1 MTTTAALA
9 LLDSLS
15 AGFRT
20 RYLRYDALQAQLD
33 AWVSAFPQLARLER
47 IGTTPEGRAL
57 HVLVIGVEPERRRPS
72 VWVDGNMHAT
82 EVCGSS
88 VALAIAED
96 VLRIHLGGD
105 ARGLPAPAAA
115 RVREVLFHVLPR
127 LSPDGAEHIL
137 TTGAYVRSVNRDART
152 QQQHPRWIGGDVDGD
167 GLALSMRVRDP
178 AGEFV
183 EAPEHPGLMVPRSL
197 GDEGPF
203 YKLYPE
209 GTIAHFDGAHV
220 PDPYFLSDNEPDL
233 NRNFPHTWMPE
244 SIQEGAGRFPLSE
257 PESRAVVEY
266 AVAHPELFAW
276 LNLHTFGGCF
286 IRPLGDQPDA
296 KMDPSD
302 LALYRQLGSWAE
314 ELTGYPMV
322 SGFEEF
328 TYEPDKPLRGDLSE
342 WAYTQRGCVAY
353 VVELWDLFAQLG
365 KKKPKRF
372 VDYYTHLTRED
383 LIALARW
390 DAEHNC
396 SRVIRPWT
404 SATHPQLGAVEVGGV
419 DPRVGL
425 SNPPYERLAE
435 VCEKHSAH
443 FLRVAALAPRVQVE
457 QRAVKALGADV
468 AHVEVIVRNDGY
480 LPTFVLSSAKALTWN
495 EPLLCEARGDG
506 ALVVEGET
514 RREIGHL
521 DGWGRGLFDGSS
533 ALYFQRSR
541 GTSSQ
546 RVVRFTTRGKGTLIV
561 RAGSSRTGHVETRI
575 DVG

>member
-20 RYLRYDALQAQLD
+20 HYLRYDALQAQLD

-220 PDPYFLSDNEPDL
+220 PDPYFLSDN
-233 NRNFPHTWMPE
+233 
-244 SIQEGAGRFPLSE
+244 
-257 PESRAVVEY
+257 
-266 AVAHPELFAW
+266 
-276 LNLHTFGGCF
+276 
-286 IRPLGDQPDA
+286 
-296 KMDPSD
+296 
-302 LALYRQLGSWAE
+302 
-314 ELTGYPMV
+314 
-322 SGFEEF
+322 
-328 TYEPDKPLRGDLSE
+328 KPLRGDLSE